1 MASDKKK
8 HIELKHYKVLLLQMA
23 TRIIGKVTETG
34 LKPSSKRNH
43 LASQIS
49 DLSGQLEREL
59 KRDVT
64 LKEST
69 EAKRALYNELFDGG
83 IPDWL
88 IDVIFHAMVE
98 ESHKLHRKKT
108 A

>member
-23 TRIIGKVTETG
+23 TRIVGKVCETG

-49 DLSGQLEREL
+49 DLSRQLEREL

-69 EAKRALYNELFDGG
+69 DAKASLYQELYTGG

-88 IDVIFHAMVE
+88 LDVIFHALVE
-98 ESHKLHRKKT
+98 ESHKLNKRS

>member
-1 MASDKKK
+1 MASNKKK

-23 TRIIGKVTETG
+23 TRIIGKVSETG

-64 LKEST
+64 LKDST
-69 EAKRALYNELFDGG
+69 AAKEAIYQELFSGV
-83 IPDWL
+83 IPPWIL
-88 IDVIFHAMVE
+88 DVIFHARV
-98 ESHKLHRKKT
+98 
-108 A
+108 